1 MLCKLFLH
9 EKAVDIL
16 LTILSLEEKGE
27 KVYPLQVS
35 NLLKSP
41 YSYVSKVLN
50 EFERNCI
57 IESKV
62 EGRIR
67 VIKLTTHG
75 KKIAKCFR
83 ELKNLLEK
91 DIIAETRLEIL
102 KKIFENGQK
111 NFYSLAPILAELEL
125 LMKATRDEAVISEIM
140 EFKKKV
146 EEVIC

>member
-16 LTILSLEEKGE
+16 LAILSSEEKGE
-27 KVYPLQVS
+27 RIYPLQIS

-50 EFERNCI
+50 EFEKNCI
-57 IESKV
+57 IESKL
-62 EGRIR
+62 EGRTR
-67 VIKLTTHG
+67 VIKLTEHG
-75 KKIAKCFR
+75 KRIATA
-83 ELKNLLEK
+83 LKEVKKLLDR
-91 DIIAETRLEIL
+91 DIVAETRLEIL

-125 LMKATRDEAVISEIM
+125 LMNATRDEYVIEEIKSL
-140 EFKKKV
+140 KKRL